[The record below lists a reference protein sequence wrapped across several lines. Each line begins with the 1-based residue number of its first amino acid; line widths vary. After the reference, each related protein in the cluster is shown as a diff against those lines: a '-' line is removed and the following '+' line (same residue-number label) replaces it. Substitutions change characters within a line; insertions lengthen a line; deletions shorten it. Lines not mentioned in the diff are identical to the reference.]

1 MIPIHTA
8 QSVRA
13 AEEAF
18 FAEHPDVDLMQAAAG
33 AVAEAAS
40 AMLASDPQATGA
52 VLVVVGP
59 GNNGGDGLHAA
70 ARLAARGR
78 RVALCLTAQT
88 AHEEGLRA
96 AREAGCTEVD
106 ALAATELLAE
116 ASLVIDAVLGIGG
129 RPGLDPVV
137 ATLAEQAEALAVPVL
152 SVDIPSGLDADRGTA
167 VTESFRATRTVTF
180 IAHKPCHVLQPA
192 ASRCGAVEVVDLG
205 VRVEARPAA
214 LQATPADIARLWP
227 VPGPTSHKYSR
238 GVVGIDT
245 GSTRYPGAALLGT
258 IGALHAGTGMIRF
271 VGPEVAASLIRTQ
284 LPSVTNGEG
293 AVQAW
298 LLGSGW
304 GQTEANKDRLAAHLG
319 IKIPAVIDADALLT
333 LPETVPPNTL
343 LTPHAGEMSRM
354 LGVERAQVEADPL
367 TYAREAAA
375 RWNAV
380 VLLKGA
386 TQYVVKPD
394 GSVRLAVP
402 GPHWSAQAGSGDVLA
417 GICASLLAAG
427 LSASDAA
434 LLGASVQAM
443 AAKRR
448 RGPWPPDVIAR
459 EVAAVVGEFD
469 PVW

>member
-8 QSVRA
+8 QTVRE
-13 AEEAF
+13 AEESFSAQQ
-18 FAEHPDVDLMQAAAG
+18 PGVDLMQLAAE

-40 AMLASDPQATGA
+40 KLLEGDRTSEGA
-52 VLVVVGP
+52 VLVAVGP
-59 GNNGGDGLHAA
+59 GNNGGDGLYAA
-70 ARLAARGR
+70 ARLAGQGIP
-78 RVALCLTAQT
+78 VSLWLTTGQ
-88 AHEEGLRA
+88 AHPDGLHA
-96 AREAGCTEVD
+96 AREAGCREVD
-106 ALAATELLAE
+106 ALGATELLAQ

-129 RPGLDPVV
+129 RPGLDSVV
-137 ATLAEQAEALAVPVL
+137 ATFAEQAEALAIPVL
-152 SVDIPSGLDADRGTA
+152 SVDIPSGLDPDRGH
-167 VTESFRATRTVTF
+167 VEQDGFRAARTVTF
-180 IAHKPCHVLQPA
+180 IARKPCHVLQPA
-192 ASRCGAVEVVDLG
+192 AGRCGVVQLEDLD
-205 VRVEARPAA
+205 VPVATRPVA

-258 IGALHAGTGMIRF
+258 IGALHAGAGMIRF
-271 VGPEVAASLIRTQ
+271 VGPEVAAQLVRTQ
-284 LPSVTNGEG
+284 LPSVTHGEG

-304 GQTEANKDRLAAHLG
+304 GQTEANRDRLAAHLG
-319 IKIPAVIDADALLT
+319 VKTPAVIDADALLS
-333 LPETVPPNTL
+333 LPTVVPPNTL

-367 TYAREAAA
+367 THARETAE
-375 RWNAV
+375 RWQAV

-386 TQYVVKPD
+386 TQYVVEP
-394 GSVRLAVP
+394 GGRVQLAVP

-417 GICASLLAAG
+417 GICAALLAAG
-427 LSASDAA
+427 LSAAEAA

-448 RGPWPPDVIAR
+448 LGPWPPEVIAR
-459 EVAAVVGEFD
+459 EVAAVVGGFD